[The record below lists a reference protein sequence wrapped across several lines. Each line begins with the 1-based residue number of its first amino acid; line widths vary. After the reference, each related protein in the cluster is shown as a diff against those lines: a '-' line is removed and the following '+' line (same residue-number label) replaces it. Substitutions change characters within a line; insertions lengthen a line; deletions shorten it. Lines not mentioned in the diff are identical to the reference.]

1 MLEFIVL
8 GIVPGT
14 NFIITLPVIIIGLSS
29 VLIVVLTYFET
40 RRFLRSRNTTIEQ
53 TDFNSVTA

>member
-14 NFIITLPVIIIGLSS
+14 NFIITIPVIIITLCSI
-29 VLIVVLTYFET
+29 LIVVLTYVET
-40 RRFLRSRNTTIEQ
+40 RRFLRSRVSADQTNDLNTA
-53 TDFNSVTA
+53 TA